1 MNETTSRGKRSKNVT
16 TLLLLRYFFENKLL
30 LFYLLVFRPLTLLN
44 SPRSRR
50 GSMRLL
56 DHHLTRLLS
65 RLLPLRLLPLLHRRS
80 LTLPLPLVLEVL
92 ALRRLSALEP
102 LRSTRRR
109 LRGPVRLPRHSTRHA
124 CRTTTTRSRR

>member
-1 MNETTSRGKRSKNVT
+1 MNVTTSRGKRSKNVT

-56 DHHLTRLLS
+56 VHHLTRLLS
-65 RLLPLRLLPLLHRRS
+65 RLLPLLHRRS
-80 LTLPLPLVLEVL
+80 LTLLLQLPLPLVLEEL

-102 LRSTRRR
+102 LRSTRRC
-109 LRGPVRLPRHSTRHA
+109 LRGPVRLLRLSTRRA